1 MIELK
6 PPTHAVFDADD
17 RGQSNYFRFRLSPD
31 VLITVGARTKVP
43 GESMVGTATELI
55 AHHHPGDEMTP
66 YERLLGDALHGDAA
80 LFTRGDTVEAAWRV
94 VDPILGN
101 AVPVAGYEPDTWGP
115 PAARQIMAGDDQW
128 HNPAPEEASP

>member
-1 MIELK
+1 
-6 PPTHAVFDADD
+6 
-17 RGQSNYFRFRLSPD
+17 
-31 VLITVGARTKVP
+31 
-43 GESMVGTATELI
+43 MVGTATELI

-128 HNPAPEEASP
+128 HNPAPEEVSP